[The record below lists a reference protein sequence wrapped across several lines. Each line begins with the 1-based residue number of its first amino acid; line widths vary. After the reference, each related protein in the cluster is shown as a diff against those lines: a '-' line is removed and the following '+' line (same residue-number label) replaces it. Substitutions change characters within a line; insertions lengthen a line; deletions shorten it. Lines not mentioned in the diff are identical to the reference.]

1 MRNSLMGLV
10 LVGLL
15 FAVPALA
22 AEAPR
27 GDAKFIK
34 GAAEGNLAEVKLGE
48 LAQQR
53 AASDSVK
60 EFGKRM
66 ATDHQKAYDELSQV
80 ASQKGVAM
88 PTALDRGHQRRY
100 DKLAKLSGADFDRA
114 YMKEMVRDHDK
125 DVKAF
130 QKEANAGK
138 DPDVKA
144 WASRTLPTVQEHQ
157 QLAKQAYAGVQGKNS
172 PSASPSQK

>member
-53 AASDSVK
+53 AASDAVK

-66 ATDHQKAYDELSQV
+66 ATDHQKASHLEELITGHHQRLSQ
-80 ASQKGVAM
+80 
-88 PTALDRGHQRRY
+88 LRGN
-100 DKLAKLSGADFDRA
+100 G
-114 YMKEMVRDHDK
+114 
-125 DVKAF
+125 
-130 QKEANAGK
+130 
-138 DPDVKA
+138 
-144 WASRTLPTVQEHQ
+144 
-157 QLAKQAYAGVQGKNS
+157 
-172 PSASPSQK
+172 

>member
-1 MRNSLMGLV
+1 MRNSLTALA

-15 FAVPALA
+15 FAVPAVA
-22 AEAPR
+22 AEVPR

-34 GAAEGNLAEVKLGE
+34 EVAGGNLAEVKLGE

-53 AASDSVK
+53 AASDSVR

-66 ATDHQKAYDELSQV
+66 ATDHQKALDELSQL

-100 DKLAKLSGADFDRA
+100 DKLAKLSGPDFDRA
-114 YMKEMVRDHDK
+114 YMKEMVRDHAK

-138 DPDVKA
+138 DPDAKA
-144 WASRTLPTVQEHQ
+144 WAAKTLPTLQEHQ
-157 QLAKQAYAGVQGKNS
+157 QQAKQVYAGVQGKSN
-172 PSASPSQK
+172 PSALPRQK